1 MKIKFQLRRQN
12 NLLTKRIIPCLDV
25 DNGRVVKGL
34 NFESIKDAG
43 DPVELAAKYSKDGAD
58 ELVFLDITASQEKR
72 KTIKELVSNVA
83 KVIDIPF
90 TVGGGVNSMDDAR
103 NILLSGADKVGVN
116 TGAVKNPTLLTEL
129 MTIFGK
135 QCVVIAIDAKRN
147 YSEDSSKTMFDQNGK
162 KFWFEVFIYGGKQG
176 TGLDAI
182 QWAKKATDLGAGEV
196 LLTSIDRDGTK
207 DGYDIL
213 LTKKIV
219 ETVSVPVIASGGCGK
234 PEDMSEIFEK
244 SNVDAALAASI
255 FHYENQSVNQVKK
268 ILQDKNISVRL

>member
-1 MKIKFQLRRQN
+1 M
-12 NLLTKRIIPCLDV
+12 LTKRIIPCLDV

-72 KTIKELVSNVA
+72 KTIKELVSSVA

-116 TGAVKNPTLLTEL
+116 TGAVKNPALLTEL

-147 YSEDSSKTMFDQNGK
+147 YSEDSTKTMFDEDGK
-162 KFWFEVFIYGGKQG
+162 KFWFEVFIYGGKQE
-176 TGLDAI
+176 TGLDVI

-196 LLTSIDRDGTK
+196 LLTSIDKDGTK

-219 ETVSVPVIASGGCGK
+219 DTVSVPVIASGGCGK

-255 FHYENQSVNQVKK
+255 FHYENQSVNQVKE
-268 ILQDKNISVRL
+268 ILQGKNISVRL

>member
-1 MKIKFQLRRQN
+1 MKIRFQLRRQN

-43 DPVELAAKYSKDGAD
+43 DPVELAAKYSEGGAD

-72 KTIKELVSNVA
+72 KTIKELVSSVA

-90 TVGGGVNSMDDAR
+90 TVGGGVNSMEDAR
-103 NILLSGADKVGVN
+103 NILLSGADKVGIN
-116 TGAVKNPTLLTEL
+116 TGAVKNPSLLTDL

-135 QCVVIAIDAKRN
+135 QCIVIAIDAKRN
-147 YSEDSSKTMFDQNGK
+147 YSENSTKTMFEENGK

-176 TGLDAI
+176 TNLDAI
-182 QWAKKATDLGAGEV
+182 QWAIKATELGAGEV
-196 LLTSIDRDGTK
+196 LLTSIDKDGTK

-213 LTKKIV
+213 LTKNV
-219 ETVSVPVIASGGCGK
+219 VDAVSVPVIASGGCGK
-234 PEDMSEIFEK
+234 PEDMYEIFEK
-244 SNVDAALAASI
+244 SDVDAALAASI
-255 FHYENQSVNQVKK
+255 FHYEDQSVNRVKE
-268 ILQDKNISVRL
+268 ILRGKNISVRL

>member
-1 MKIKFQLRRQN
+1 MKTRYQLRRQK

-72 KTIKELVSNVA
+72 KTMKELVSNVA

-116 TGAVKNPTLLTEL
+116 TGAIKNPTLLTEL

-147 YSEDSSKTMFDQNGK
+147 YSEDSAKTMFDENGE

-182 QWAKKATDLGAGEV
+182 HWAKKATELGAGEV

-207 DGYDIL
+207 DGYDVL

-219 ETVSVPVIASGGCGK
+219 DTVSVPVIASGGCGK

-255 FHYENQSVNQVKK
+255 FHYENQSVNHVKE
-268 ILQDKNISVRL
+268 ILRDKDISVRL

>member
-1 MKIKFQLRRQN
+1 MKTKCQLRRQN

-147 YSEDSSKTMFDQNGK
+147 YSEDSTKTIFDENGK

-182 QWAKKATDLGAGEV
+182 QWAKKATELGAGEV

-207 DGYDIL
+207 NGYDVL

-219 ETVSVPVIASGGCGK
+219 DTVSVPVIASGGCGK
-234 PEDMSEIFEK
+234 SEDMYEIFEK
-244 SNVDAALAASI
+244 SDVDAALAASI
-255 FHYENQSVNQVKK
+255 FHYENQSVNQVKE
-268 ILQDKNISVRL
+268 ILQDKNIPVRL

>member
-1 MKIKFQLRRQN
+1 MKTKFQLRRQN

-116 TGAVKNPTLLTEL
+116 TGAVKNPQLLTEL
-129 MTIFGK
+129 MTLFGK

-147 YSEDSSKTMFDQNGK
+147 YSEDSAKTMFEENGK

-182 QWAKKATDLGAGEV
+182 EWAKKATELGAGEV
-196 LLTSIDRDGTK
+196 LLTSIDKDGTK
-207 DGYDIL
+207 DGYDVL

-219 ETVSVPVIASGGCGK
+219 DTVSVPVIASGGCGK
-234 PEDMSEIFEK
+234 PEDMYEIFEK
-244 SNVDAALAASI
+244 SDVDAALAASI
-255 FHYENQSVNQVKK
+255 FHYENQSVNQVKE
-268 ILQDKNISVRL
+268 ILRDKNISVRL